1 MNIKIYKDTNGNCV
15 FDDGTVV
22 LTPSQGTVSREIYA
36 DGKIKFKESSGSYL
50 FDGHGFLI
58 SEIHDSLGVVYADLD
73 TFKVATKD
81 FFKKAGGVSTGVE
94 VANALGYTPAPLP
107 DISTPDLIQNL
118 TCWIDATDAMYDA
131 AGNKCIVDGTSI
143 ATVLNKAITGN
154 NPVVNGTPKYYSTGL
169 GGKKSIKFDGASDIR
184 LTNFFGSSGAYN
196 TAVTIAIVAKALDGA
211 GNQVLL
217 GCTGSKFWLEQ
228 NDSAKTS
235 GIVLSGVSKNPTFS
249 QYDNGTSIH
258 LFRFNGTSYSHMYDR
273 CFDGNNNSTLA
284 SANISVTGASDFNG
298 DLSIA
303 SLMGGFKFSG
313 HISEVIIFNRYL
325 TDSEFVS
332 LNTYLST
339 KWGIEKPNLVVCAG
353 NSLTSGTASSGGATQ
368 KIQSSGTNYP
378 SRLLYRLG
386 NNYSVRAD
394 AYPGR
399 DLVQMNAESPA
410 FSNLY
415 YTKNTNNICVVWEL
429 TNFIATY
436 KSGNS
441 AIQQLVK
448 FCRNKKLAGFKVVV
462 CTGLYRQDGVSAIHA
477 KETDEANSYIRLHYS
492 EFADKLCDL
501 AADSRLQNPLNTTYF
516 NSDKVHLNDA
526 GYDVVSSIIYDV
538 VKSI

>member
-1 MNIKIYKDTNGNCV
+1 MA
-15 FDDGTVV
+15 
-22 LTPSQGTVSREIYA
+22 L
-36 DGKIKFKESSGSYL
+36 IKFYKTGEKWVLGNYDGYPAGTCVRYIDEPSGVIYIRPANAPGNSDKSIVKGL
-50 FDGHGFLI
+50 PTEFCNA
-58 SEIHDSLGVVYADLD
+58 SGVAYADLAA
-73 TFKVATKD
+73 FKAGTDD
-81 FFKKAGGVSTGVE
+81 FFVKSAGITSGVQIT
-94 VANALGYTPAPLP
+94 NALGYTPAPLP
-107 DISTPDLIQNL
+107 DISSPDLIQNL

-131 AGNKCIVDGTSI
+131 SGNKCTADGTVI
-143 ATVLNKAITGN
+143 ATILNKAITGN

-196 TAVTIAIVAKALDGA
+196 TAITIAIVAKSVDGA

-228 NDSAKTS
+228 NDFAKTS

-249 QYDNGTSIH
+249 QYDSGTAIH
-258 LFRFNGTSYSHMYDR
+258 LFRFNGNSYSHMYDK
-273 CFDGNNNSTLA
+273 CFEGYNNSTLS

-313 HISEVIIFNRYL
+313 HISEVIIYNRYL
-325 TDSEFVS
+325 TDSEFIS

-339 KWGIEKPNLVVCAG
+339 KWYFEKSNLVVCAG
-353 NSLTSGTASSGGATQ
+353 NSLTSGTGSSGGATQ

-378 SRLLYRLG
+378 SRLLYHLG
-386 NNYSVRAD
+386 NDYSVRAD

-441 AIQQLVK
+441 AIQQLIK

-477 KETDEANSYIRLHYS
+477 KETDEANAYIRLHYS
-492 EFADKLCDL
+492 EFSDALCDL
-501 AADSRLQNPLNTTYF
+501 VLDSRLSVPTNTTYF
-516 NSDKVHLNDA
+516 NSDKVHLTDA
-526 GYDVVSSIIYDV
+526 GYDVVATLIYNV
-538 VKSI
+538 VKDI